1 MANRIKVKEAVDD
14 LLLREGDT
22 AGINRARYMGVAK
35 DIHRELKFAGLKESV
50 RFLRPVL
57 KTEGGMRYVLLPDN
71 TIMFTTVYVVDNKG
85 VAIALVSNS
94 KVKEDITDLSLI
106 KTCGCDCGCSDNLC
120 SKIRNYELIQTE
132 ETAKFPDGSIGT
144 FTKTVRKVVKADG
157 SLIYEI
163 TEPLKVYING
173 IHTGTRLNTREE
185 HICKLEI
192 KECGCVKDCESNHV
206 EISEHIV
213 FQDIDHDC
221 GCPMRLKEVAGRITY
236 NVSDDGN
243 RLIFPSNFN
252 HDTVF
257 VRALVESQTKDITI
271 PLIAKKAFML
281 MVKDEIIQFDVK
293 APEYVKKRSEGMV
306 KDAVKTMNQ
315 NLSRLSLSDIYF
327 TVSRNK
333 YK

>member
-1 MANRIKVKEAVDD
+1 MANRIKVKDAVDD

-22 AGINRARYMGVAK
+22 AGLNRIRYMGVAK
-35 DIHRELKFAGLKESV
+35 DIHRELKLAGLKESV

-57 KTEGGMRYVLLPDN
+57 KTEGGVRYILLPDN
-71 TIMFTTVYVVDNKG
+71 TIMFTTVYVVNAKG
-85 VAIALVSNS
+85 VPIALISNH
-94 KVKEDITDLSLI
+94 KIKEDITDLSLL
-106 KTCGCDCGCSDNLC
+106 KSCGCDCGCSDNLC

-144 FTKTVRKVVKADG
+144 FTKTVRKTVKADG

-163 TEPLKVYING
+163 TEPLEVYVDG

-185 HICKLEI
+185 HICKLEV

-206 EISEHIV
+206 KISEHIL

-221 GCPMRLKEVAGRITY
+221 GCPMRVKDVAGKMTY
-236 NVSDDGN
+236 SVSDDGN
-243 RLIFPSNFN
+243 RLTFPSNFN

-257 VRALVESQTKDITI
+257 VRALVEIATKDITI
-271 PLIAKKAFML
+271 PLLCKKAFML
-281 MVKDEIIQFDVK
+281 MVKDEIIQFDIK
-293 APEYVKKRSEGMV
+293 LPDYVKKRSEQMV
-306 KDAVKTMNQ
+306 KDAIKDMNK
-315 NLSRLSLSDIYF
+315 NLSRLTLSDIYY